1 MFSSFVAIV
10 LLVLLALV
18 TCISSLNGNL
28 SSGNLD
34 LRQSQK
40 VSNAVFYIHGVFD
53 EFDRDSGVPNTMKK
67 DDQGL
72 WQYDLM
78 TELSPSFQVRIRRVN
93 KNNVP
98 DLSRKLEELHNLTVP
113 GYLSPPPLLETI
125 VNVDGY
131 PPSPNLAYRITVND
145 TNQRYYLSPVGSR
158 QNQIVMYFFL
168 GVVPIL
174 TGFASIR
181 IYLYAFYAVK
191 INKFGMARKGS
202 ILPTTIQS
210 RMCLDRWFSEISLDV
225 LRKENF
231 KSFTLVGKSP
241 IKQSD
246 FLSSPRRRTILIATM
261 EYEIDDWD
269 IRIDN
274 GGLGAM
280 AQLMSK
286 NLEHQDLVWVIP
298 CVRDIVYPEDQRVD
312 PMTVTILGSRYIVQ
326 VQYHRLRNITFV
338 LLDAPVFRAQTKA
351 EPYPPRMDDMDSAI
365 YYSSWYV
372 SI

>member
-1 MFSSFVAIV
+1 MFSSFVAI
-10 LLVLLALV
+10 VLLALV
-18 TCISSLNGNL
+18 TCISSLNDSL
-28 SSGNLD
+28 SSGNPD
-34 LRQSQK
+34 LRQSQ
-40 VSNAVFYIHGVFD
+40 SLSDAVFIIHGAFD

-78 TELSPSFQVRIRRVN
+78 TEFSPSFQVRIQRVN

-98 DLSRKLEELHNLTVP
+98 GLSRKLQELHNLTAP

-145 TNQRYYLSPVGSR
+145 TNQRYYISSVGSR
-158 QNQIVMYFFL
+158 QNQVVMYLFL
-168 GVVPIL
+168 GVVPVV
-174 TGFASIR
+174 TGLASIR

-191 INKFGMARKGS
+191 VNKFGKAGKES
-202 ILPTTIQS
+202 FLPTAIQS
-210 RMCLDRWFSEISLDV
+210 RMRLDHWFSEISLEV
-225 LRKENF
+225 FRKENF
-231 KSFTLVGKSP
+231 RSFPLVGKSP
-241 IKQSD
+241 IKQSE
-246 FLSSPRRRTILIATM
+246 FLSIPRRRTILIATM

-286 NLEHQDLVWVIP
+286 NFEHQDLVWVIP
-298 CVRDIVYPEDQRVD
+298 CVRDIVYPEDQRVH

-351 EPYPPRMDDMDSAI
+351 EPYPRRMDDIDSAI

-372 SI
+372 FIC